1 MIPLG
6 DSSRR
11 PINFPIMALTIIS
24 VNAFVFILELFE
36 GEAFIFRWA
45 VVPADVMTPHG
56 FITIFTS
63 MFLHFGWV
71 HLLGNMLFFWMFAPQ
86 IEDVMGPISFLFF
99 YLLGGIVATLIQVLV
114 DPIST
119 VPSLGASG
127 AVAAV
132 LGAFL
137 VTYPSDKIRVVV
149 LLGWFVRVAFL
160 PAVVMVGL
168 WFVTQTFSQAGA
180 LVQVQVD
187 TGVAYLAHICG
198 FVYGTLTCRLFETRR
213 RRHLQEME
221 TELPYEG

>member
-11 PINFPIMALTIIS
+11 PINFPIMTLTIIG
-24 VNAFVFILELFE
+24 VNAFVFILELLE
-36 GEAFIFRWA
+36 GEAFILRWA
-45 VVPADVMTPHG
+45 VVPADVMTSHG

-71 HLLGNMLFFWMFAPQ
+71 HLLGNMLFLWVFAPQ
-86 IEDVMGPISFLFF
+86 IEDVMGPGSFLIF
-99 YLLGGIVATLIQVLV
+99 YLLGGVVATLTQLLAAAS
-114 DPIST
+114 ST

-137 VTYPSDKIRVVV
+137 VTYPSDKIRTVVM
-149 LLGWFVRVAFL
+149 LGWFVRVTIV
-160 PAVVMVGL
+160 PAVAIVGL
-168 WFVTQTFSQAGA
+168 WFVTQAFSQAGA
-180 LVQVQVD
+180 LVQVKVD

-198 FVYGTLTCRLFETRR
+198 FVYGTLACRLFETRR
-213 RRHLQEME
+213 RRHLQEMK
-221 TELPYEG
+221 T